1 MANTVKA
8 PRMPGTLKAAQFIIT
23 LEVAFG
29 LVGLAITLAGF
40 FATFHWGILLV
51 LIYVAGST
59 ALLGWLLSRWSS
71 RRRYLRWAIIAVHL
85 LLIGAAILDLALF
98 STVTWKAVFGYHI
111 LAWAVIVLLFL
122 PSAGRWFSESRG
134 RAGRR
139 QDLTCKDVS

>member
-1 MANTVKA
+1 MTNSVKA
-8 PRMPGTLKAAQFIIT
+8 HRMPGTLKAAQFIIT

-40 FATFHWGILLV
+40 FSTFLWGILPG

-71 RRRYLRWAIIAVHL
+71 RRTYLRWAIIAAHL

-98 STVTWKAVFGYHI
+98 STVTWKAVFGSHI

-122 PSAGRWFSESRG
+122 PSAGRWFSESR
-134 RAGRR
+134 A
-139 QDLTCKDVS
+139 